1 MPRVK
6 KASSRKQK
14 KASSRRVVKKSSKK
28 VSKKSSSRKVKKAVS
43 FKTRSRGYTMINR
56 LPSKYMSNPTPAIP
70 KIVGQ
75 GDYTVYYNSL
85 ATSSQTPQF
94 SSADGGV
101 RIRHREFIAD
111 IAGSS
116 AFALTASP
124 INPGLSPASD
134 GLFPWLSTVAS
145 NFEQYRF
152 NGLVLEFRTTSGT
165 SVGAT
170 NTSLGTI
177 MMATLYNS
185 TLPDF
190 DNKQEMLNYE
200 YSCSGVPSNNLL
212 HAVECKRSENVLS
225 NLYVR
230 SSGVP
235 STADVRLYD
244 LGRFQIAAQGMQGTN
259 AVGQLWVSY
268 DITLFKPKLGANP
281 FQGHVTATTAI
292 TTSAYFGTNPTQK
305 ATNTGIIS
313 CGSASFTLPS
323 DVPLGYYQ
331 ITYQVTGDST
341 ASVVAPTLTL
351 TSGASNSSTYFFD
364 NGGTWYCST
373 GAATSTRA
381 TFTAFVEVTASS
393 PVFTLSGG
401 VLPATATSMDLIVT
415 QVNSRLS

>member
-28 VSKKSSSRKVKKAVS
+28 GSKKSSKKSSKRNVS
-43 FKTRSRGYTMINR
+43 FRLPSRGYTIVNK
-56 LPSKYMSNPTPAIP
+56 LPSRYSSNRVPAIP
-70 KIVGQ
+70 KIVGG
-75 GDYTVYYNSL
+75 GDYTVYYNTL

-94 SSADGGV
+94 SSVNGGV
-101 RIRHREFIAD
+101 RIRHREFISD

-116 AFALTASP
+116 AFALTSSI
-124 INPGLSPASD
+124 INPGIPPAS
-134 GLFPWLSTVAS
+134 GGAFPWLSTVAS
-145 NFEQYRF
+145 NFEQYKF
-152 NGLVLEFRTTSGT
+152 NGLVFEFRTTSGT

-200 YSCSGVPSNNLL
+200 FSCSGVPSNNLL
-212 HAVECKRSENVLS
+212 HAVECKTSENVLS

-230 SSGVP
+230 TSGVP
-235 STADVRLYD
+235 TGTDIRLYD
-244 LGRFQIAAQGMQGTN
+244 LGRFQIAAQGMQAAN
-259 AVGQLWVSY
+259 NVGQLWVSY
-268 DITLFKPKLGANP
+268 DITLYKPKLGSAP
-281 FQGHVTATTAI
+281 FQGHVTATSGI
-292 TTSAYFGTNPTQK
+292 TTSAYFGTTPTQK
-305 ATNTGIIS
+305 AVNTGIIS
-313 CGSASFTLPS
+313 CGSSSFTLPS
-323 DVPLGYYQ
+323 DVPLGYYV
-331 ITYQVTGDST
+331 IVYQVTGAST

-351 TSGASNSSTYFFD
+351 TSGASNSHTYFFD
-364 NGGTWYCST
+364 GGGTWYLSA

-381 TFTAFVEVTASS
+381 TFTAFVEVTGAS

-401 VLPATATSMDLIVT
+401 TLPATATSMDLIVT
-415 QVNSRLS
+415 QVNSRLT

>member
-14 KASSRRVVKKSSKK
+14 KASSRRVAKKSSKK

-56 LPSKYMSNPTPAIP
+56 LPSKYMSNPSPAVP

-101 RIRHREFIAD
+101 RIRHREFITD

-116 AFALTASP
+116 AFALTASA
-124 INPGLSPASD
+124 INPGLPPSTG

-170 NTSLGTI
+170 NTSLGTV

-230 SSGVP
+230 TSGVP
-235 STADVRLYD
+235 STADIRLYD
-244 LGRFQIAAQGMQGTN
+244 LGRFQIAAQGMQAAN
-259 AVGQLWVSY
+259 AIGQLWVSY
-268 DITLFKPKLGANP
+268 DITLFKPKLGASP
-281 FQGHVTATTAI
+281 FQGHVTATSGI
-292 TTSAYFGTNPTQK
+292 STSAYFGASPTQK

-313 CGSASFTLPS
+313 CGSNSFTLPS
-323 DVPLGYYQ
+323 DVPLGFYQ
-331 ITYQVTGDST
+331 ITYQVTGAST
-341 ASVVAPTLTL
+341 ASVVAPTIAL
-351 TSGASNSSTYFFD
+351 TSGARNTNTKVID
-364 NGGTWYCST
+364 NGNAWYIS
-373 GAATSTRA
+373 AFAVTSTFCS
-381 TFTAFVEVTASS
+381 FTCYVEVTGAS

-401 VLPATATSMDLIVT
+401 TLPTSATSMDLIVT
-415 QVNSRLS
+415 QISSRLT